1 MGEKYKWSIQEREG
15 KKAEK
20 QCLSKQE
27 LNLKNYLKNRLALLL
42 REEEIKWYQRAKTKR
57 IVDGDRNTKYYH
69 LIANG
74 KHRKTR
80 IFQLEQEE
88 GVIKGD
94 VQLRKYITK
103 YYKNLFGPPEENN
116 FSMRESRI
124 EDIPQVSNEENDILT
139 KEFSEEEVKQAIF
152 QMEHN
157 KAPGPDGF
165 PAEFFQVF
173 WEVIKKDLMAMF
185 NDFHKEELPLHS
197 LNFGIITLPPKHKEA
212 KQIQQ
217 YRPICLLNVSFKIFM
232 KVLANRVALV
242 AQKIIRPS

>member
-103 YYKNLFGPPEENN
+103 YYKNLFGPQ
-116 FSMRESRI
+116 R
-124 EDIPQVSNEENDILT
+124 
-139 KEFSEEEVKQAIF
+139 
-152 QMEHN
+152 
-157 KAPGPDGF
+157 
-165 PAEFFQVF
+165 
-173 WEVIKKDLMAMF
+173 
-185 NDFHKEELPLHS
+185 
-197 LNFGIITLPPKHKEA
+197 
-212 KQIQQ
+212 
-217 YRPICLLNVSFKIFM
+217 
-232 KVLANRVALV
+232 
-242 AQKIIRPS
+242 KIIFL